1 MAHNFGQEVEFE
13 DNWVKAYGLIFE
25 TYCSRDMQ
33 VAVRELIDYET
44 RTIDNPLEL
53 LTDVEKLMH
62 VPRKA
67 VYPTLALLET
77 ISSLLTLRQQEKEGL
92 MSYLERFKSER
103 NVVLGLFGKKLLD
116 GHVENMPTYTDLD
129 TAIADDAARARA
141 QQKMKDETLSKFF
154 ALMFLKQSDQ
164 NKYGHLMKE
173 FRQSYANKQW
183 DLYPE
188 NLPSMFDVMQ
198 TVEIKKV
205 KAKSPLHIRKR
216 TKIRSSRELRALLR
230 PGLRRRTR
238 IKGVLPAEKKVV
250 MRTSVRF
257 AKTLPKKIGT
267 RTQALS
273 TIRLM
278 PPITR
283 KLRQLRQQKLRQKL
297 RQQKL

>member
-1 MAHNFGQEVEFE
+1 MAHYFGQEVEFE

-33 VAVRELIDYET
+33 VAVRELIDYDT

-67 VYPTLALLET
+67 VYTTLALLET

-129 TAIADDAARARA
+129 VTIADDAIRARA
-141 QQKMKDETLSKFF
+141 QQTMKDETLSKFF

-164 NKYGHLMKE
+164 NKYGHL
-173 FRQSYANKQW
+173 
-183 DLYPE
+183 
-188 NLPSMFDVMQ
+188 
-198 TVEIKKV
+198 
-205 KAKSPLHIRKR
+205 
-216 TKIRSSRELRALLR
+216 
-230 PGLRRRTR
+230 
-238 IKGVLPAEKKVV
+238 
-250 MRTSVRF
+250 
-257 AKTLPKKIGT
+257 
-267 RTQALS
+267 
-273 TIRLM
+273 
-278 PPITR
+278 
-283 KLRQLRQQKLRQKL
+283 
-297 RQQKL
+297 